1 MFVNIVNSLFWSFFL
16 FQVAS
21 IVAEVTD
28 EKGQGTLKENIIGVS
43 TVYILIFIIVRKAW
57 EKTASDNSRQTRIKR
72 GRNKVEAVL

>member
-28 EKGQGTLKENIIGVS
+28 EKGQGTLKKI
-43 TVYILIFIIVRKAW
+43 
-57 EKTASDNSRQTRIKR
+57 
-72 GRNKVEAVL
+72 